1 MRSLIFFPA
10 DCTTIMSGSVY
21 LHKIMLKDFLDTSYL
36 ADLPVVQNLL
46 RMGELS
52 FESPVTFFVG
62 ENGSGK
68 STLLEAIAIS
78 AGFNAEGGSK
88 NFSFVTRPT
97 ESDLHSYLTL
107 SRRGREKDG
116 FFYRAESF
124 YNVASQVDDLDL
136 DLLGYGGKSLHD
148 QSHGES
154 LLALVQNR
162 FRGNGLYIL
171 DEPEAA
177 LSPLRQMTL
186 LLEIKRLVEEE
197 DSQFLIA
204 THSPILITYPGAD
217 IFEITPEAILKTTY
231 EKTASYQITKRFL
244 DDPSRMLDAL
254 FED

>member
-1 MRSLIFFPA
+1 
-10 DCTTIMSGSVY
+10 MSGTLY
-21 LHKIMLKDFLDTSYL
+21 LHKIIMKDFHDTSYL
-36 ADLPVVQNLL
+36 ADLPVVQNLQ
-46 RMGELS
+46 RMGELT
-52 FESPVTFFVG
+52 FDSPVTFFVG

-68 STLLEAIAIS
+68 STLLEAVAIS

-124 YNVASQVDDLDL
+124 YNVASQVEDLAL
-136 DLLGYGGKSLHD
+136 NLNGYGGRSLHA

-154 LLALVQNR
+154 LLALIQNR
-162 FRGNGLYIL
+162 FRGDGLYIL

-177 LSPLRQMTL
+177 LSPMRQMTL
-186 LLEIKRLVEEE
+186 LLEMRRLAAEE

-217 IFEITPEAILKTTY
+217 IFEITPEAIMKTTY

-244 DDPSRMLDAL
+244 DDPNRMLDAL
-254 FED
+254 FRD